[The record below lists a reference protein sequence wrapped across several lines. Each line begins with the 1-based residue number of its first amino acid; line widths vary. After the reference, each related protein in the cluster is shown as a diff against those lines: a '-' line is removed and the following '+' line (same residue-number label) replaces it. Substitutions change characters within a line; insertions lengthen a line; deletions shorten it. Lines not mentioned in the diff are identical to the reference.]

1 MVIAK
6 ASTAVMKRI
15 MIVKLISVCLLQ
27 EETSREIRN
36 VINDI
41 AAILTLDLF
50 LVRRTGKK
58 FIETSDRNR
67 K

>member
-6 ASTAVMKRI
+6 ASAAVMKRI

>member
-6 ASTAVMKRI
+6 ASTAVMKCI

-27 EETSREIRN
+27 EETSRDIRN

>member
-6 ASTAVMKRI
+6 ASAAVMKRI

-50 LVRRTGKK
+50 LVRSTGKK

>member
-6 ASTAVMKRI
+6 ASAAVMKCI

-50 LVRRTGKK
+50 LVRRRGKK